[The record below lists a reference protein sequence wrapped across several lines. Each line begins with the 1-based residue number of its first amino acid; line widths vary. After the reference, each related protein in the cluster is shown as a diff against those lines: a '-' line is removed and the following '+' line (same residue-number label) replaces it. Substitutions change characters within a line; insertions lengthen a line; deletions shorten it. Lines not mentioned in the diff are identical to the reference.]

1 MSALEDKRVQLVV
14 GGVGITGGIYVAV
27 KLSWFRKNPFKSF
40 GGKTGVR
47 RHQLSSRYERER
59 R

>member
-40 GGKTGVR
+40 GGQDGRATASTFLALR
-47 RHQLSSRYERER
+47 A
-59 R
+59 